1 MDRFRVDLRSDTV
14 TKPSEP
20 MRRAMADAEVGDDW
34 YDDDPTV
41 NLLQERCAE
50 AVGKEAGAFVATG
63 TMANQIGLRLH
74 FRGPGHLVAAAAG
87 LHVTSVEVMTAAA
100 LAGIAYRTID
110 PGPRGWIDAEQ
121 AAQLLEPDD
130 FYDVE
135 VVDLLSVE
143 NTVGGAGGR
152 VMPLEDLRAVRKIAD
167 DAGVPIHLDGARI
180 FNAAAAAG
188 VDAAE
193 IAREADTM
201 MFCLSKGLGAPIGSV
216 LCGPAEMAR
225 EARRLKILYG
235 GAWRQAGIVA
245 AAGLIALDEG
255 PERLH
260 EDHQR
265 ARRLAE
271 GVDELLPGSVDLE
284 QVETNMVF
292 VDTEAVGLPL
302 FETLERLASLGV
314 GVTHSGGKVRMV
326 THLDVDDAGIGI
338 ALDAWRELG
347 RERGLGGSSSERSAR
362 A

>member
-1 MDRFRVDLRSDTV
+1 VSSFRVDLRSDTV
-14 TKPSEP
+14 TKPSEA
-20 MRRAMADAEVGDDW
+20 MRRAMAEAEVGDDW

-50 AVGKEAGAFVATG
+50 SVGKEAGAFVPTG
-63 TMANQIGLRLH
+63 TMANQIGLRLQ
-74 FRGPGHLVAAAAG
+74 FSGPGHLVAAAAG

-100 LAGIAYRTID
+100 LAGIAYRTVD
-110 PGPRGWIDAEQ
+110 AGPRGWIDAEQ
-121 AAQLLEPDD
+121 AAELLEPDE

-135 VVDLLSVE
+135 VIDLLSVE

-152 VMPLEDLRAVRKIAD
+152 VMPLDEMRAVRKVAN

-180 FNAAAAAG
+180 FNAATAAG

-193 IAREADTM
+193 IAAEVDTL

-216 LCGPAEMAR
+216 LCGPAEMTR

-245 AAGLIALDEG
+245 AAGLIALEEG
-255 PERLH
+255 PKRLH
-260 EDHQR
+260 EDHER

-271 GVDELLPGSVDLE
+271 GVADLLPGAIDLK

-292 VDTEAVGLPL
+292 VDTEAAGIPM
-302 FETLERLASLGV
+302 LEMIDRLASLGI

-326 THLDVDDAGIGI
+326 THLDIDDTGIGI
-338 ALDAWRELG
+338 ALDAWRELAA
-347 RERGLGGSSSERSAR
+347 EAKGS
-362 A
+362 

>member
-14 TKPSEP
+14 TKPSEA

-34 YDDDPTV
+34 YGDDPTV

-50 AVGKEAGAFVATG
+50 AVGKEAAAFVPTG

-74 FRGPGHLVAAAAG
+74 FEGPGHLVAAAAG

-100 LAGIAYRTID
+100 LAGIAYRTVD
-110 PGPRGWIDAEQ
+110 AGPRGWIDAEQ
-121 AAQLLEPDD
+121 AARLLEPDD

-135 VVDLLSVE
+135 VIDLLAVE
-143 NTVGGAGGR
+143 NTVGGVGGR
-152 VMPLEDLRAVRKIAD
+152 VMPLEELRAVRKIAD

-188 VDAAE
+188 IDAAE
-193 IAREADTM
+193 IAAEADTV

-216 LCGPAEMAR
+216 VCGPTDMAR

-245 AAGLIALDEG
+245 AAGLVGLEDG
-255 PERLH
+255 PKRLH
-260 EDHQR
+260 EDHER
-265 ARRLAE
+265 AHRLAE
-271 GVDELLPGSVDLE
+271 GIAELLPGTVDLE
-284 QVETNMVF
+284 QVETNMVL

-302 FETLERLASLGV
+302 LEAIERLAALGI

-326 THLDVDDAGIGI
+326 THLDVDDEGIAT
-338 ALDAWRELG
+338 ALDAWRELAV
-347 RERGLGGSSSERSAR
+347 ERGT
-362 A
+362 